1 VKKDKKN
8 AKEESDSDSS
18 SDDEPVKKTPG
29 KKDDKQVKQPVKKD
43 TPVPAKTAAKKAA
56 KVESSDDDDSSEDEK
71 PTKKQ
76 TPAPATKKE
85 TPVAKKETPV
95 AKKEAPAKKET
106 PAAKKPVEESSDSS
120 DSEEE
125 KTVKAPAKA
134 QQTKKEQPKN
144 KKPVEKKEESSE
156 ESSEDEETNGNAEV
170 NKKRKIEENGVTNKN
185 DDEDGDELKIKKPKT
200 EEASSRIYVGNL
212 SFDINEEGIRAA
224 FKDIGEITLIDWMED
239 KRTGKFRGAG
249 FLTFKDPETANKS
262 LALNGTEL
270 LGRQMKI
277 ELSKPNNR
285 AGDRPR
291 GETPTKPA
299 EPTNTIFLGNLPFDV
314 TEDDIHALFKESGT
328 VKDIRWLN
336 DKNTGEFKGC
346 GFVEFEED
354 TSSDKAVVLNGT
366 DLKGRSIRVDYSTP
380 RRQDSNG
387 GGGFGGGFGGGRG
400 RGGGGRFGGGRGGG
414 RGGRGRF

>member
-1 VKKDKKN
+1 
-8 AKEESDSDSS
+8 
-18 SDDEPVKKTPG
+18 
-29 KKDDKQVKQPVKKD
+29 
-43 TPVPAKTAAKKAA
+43 
-56 KVESSDDDDSSEDEK
+56 
-71 PTKKQ
+71 
-76 TPAPATKKE
+76 
-85 TPVAKKETPV
+85 
-95 AKKEAPAKKET
+95 
-106 PAAKKPVEESSDSS
+106 
-120 DSEEE
+120 
-125 KTVKAPAKA
+125 VKAPAKA

-156 ESSEDEETNGNAEV
+156 DEDEETNGNAEEDAKV
-170 NKKRKIEENGVTNKN
+170 NKKRKIEENGTTKKN
-185 DDEDGDELKIKKPKT
+185 DDEDDGDELKIKKPKT

-285 AGDRPR
+285 GGDRPR
-291 GETPTKPA
+291 GEAPTKPA

-346 GFVEFEED
+346 GFVEFEDD
-354 TSSDKAVVLNGT
+354 TSSDKAVVFNGT

-387 GGGFGGGFGGGRG
+387 GGFGGGGFGGGRG
-400 RGGGGRFGGGRGGG
+400 RGGGGGRFGGGRGGG
-414 RGGRGRF
+414 RGGRGRY